1 MIKFSLKW
9 WWLHSNSF
17 FEQNKLSFDDFLMMT
32 WVRENESER
41 KKEPEILRLIGCWL
55 TIFFANHKDPA
66 FLLSRQLSSL
76 AIVVEERRDS
86 SLGSCHKWGGW
97 KRTHKVVKAYPRHK
111 DLPTFTALESESRV
125 VSRILYKNF
134 RLNVCLF
141 CFCGRIF
148 RKMNERP
155 FTALES
161 ESVPRTTNARW
172 GNRLHRTA
180 ENQLALPS
188 F

>member
-1 MIKFSLKW
+1 
-9 WWLHSNSF
+9 
-17 FEQNKLSFDDFLMMT
+17 MMT

-148 RKMNERP
+148 RRMNERP

-161 ESVPRTTNARW
+161 ESVPRTPGEEIAFTARPKINSHSQVFW
-172 GNRLHRTA
+172 YGRSLFCLPHRPKFSDFFDLCLHCIGC
-180 ENQLALPS
+180 S
-188 F
+188 